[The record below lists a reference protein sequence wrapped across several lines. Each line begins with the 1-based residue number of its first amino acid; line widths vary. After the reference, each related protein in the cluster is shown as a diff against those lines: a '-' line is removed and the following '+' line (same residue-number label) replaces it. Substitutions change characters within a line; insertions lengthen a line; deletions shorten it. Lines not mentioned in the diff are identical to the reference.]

1 MPDAVDP
8 SVTVR
13 TRRVDRARGVRRAYV
28 AAVSVLAAAALVL
41 APAAGDGVAR
51 ADGGVDAEKP
61 GAAGAAGYSNST
73 NSLLTPTLRA
83 AGGGPWTPVLRLAPI
98 TARKGQKFYLQT
110 QLATTSNVTRGPM
123 IGARIV
129 CLATG
134 GGGGSPYTTRNHTGK
149 AAGVRSVVIRWV
161 FKAPADNTY
170 RCEVRGRADTSLNP
184 ARATLTLQS
193 ASYLRVRRVSG
204 ATRQWGDSGSS
215 CAGKRRI
222 PGHRQCATAR
232 EVAKVLDRRIRVGRQ
247 FTAGVDV
254 QLTREYGMYPGG
266 TARVRTTQTIVQLRS
281 DGKACAAP
289 RRSRT
294 ETAIDSNLHH
304 LKLHLTIAN
313 VKVSSAA
320 GCTKRF
326 RVRTY
331 VRSLAGNPVLIHN
344 RVYSNA
350 FAIVT

>member
-1 MPDAVDP
+1 MVDAVKS
-8 SVTVR
+8 SVIAR
-13 TRRVDRARGVRRAYV
+13 TRRARRARRACV
-28 AAVSVLAAAALVL
+28 AAVSVLAAAALSL
-41 APAAGDGVAR
+41 APGAHRGVAQ
-51 ADGGVDAEKP
+51 ADEGADA
-61 GAAGAAGYSNST
+61 ALADST

-83 AGGGPWTPVLRLAPI
+83 ANGGPWTSVMRLSPI

-110 QLATTSNVTRGPM
+110 QLATTSNVSRGPM

-134 GGGGSPYTTRNHTGK
+134 GGGGSPYTTRNHTGQ
-149 AAGVRSVVIRWV
+149 AHGIRSVVVRWV

-184 ARATLTLQS
+184 DRATLTLQS
-193 ASYLRVRRVSG
+193 SSYLRVRRVSG
-204 ATRQWGDSGSS
+204 ATRQWGDAGSS
-215 CAGKRRI
+215 CTGKLRI
-222 PGHRQCATAR
+222 PGHKQCGTAR
-232 EVAKVLDRRIRVGRQ
+232 QVARVLDRRIRAGRQ
-247 FTAGVDV
+247 FTIGSDV

-266 TARVRTTQTIVQLRS
+266 TSKVRTTQTVVQLRP
-281 DGKACAAP
+281 DGTACAAA
-289 RRSRT
+289 RRSNT
-294 ETAIDSNLHH
+294 ESAIDSNLHH
-304 LKLHLTIAN
+304 LKVHLTIAN
-313 VKVSSAA
+313 VDVSSAR
-320 GCTKRF
+320 GCTNTF